1 MIGYCAA
8 DPNYFKL
15 YFDMWAGQMNRFYP
29 GMRKIVAIYNPT
41 DEIQQKCDQY
51 GVELREAELP
61 NNPTRAHFYLLRWL
75 NLPHDTNELILE
87 TQINCLAVKTQIFE

>member
-29 GMRKIVAIYNPT
+29 SMRKIVAIYNPT

-61 NNPTRAHFYLLRWL
+61 NNPTRAHFYLLR
-75 NLPHDTNELILE
+75 
-87 TQINCLAVKTQIFE
+87 